1 MRSFAM
7 ANQGGCDGP
16 DASEVEPVGKSA
28 GETSSRSLSSGGGEM
43 AEKEEEQPSGV
54 RHPADNYPLCRISKL
69 INWKRPLWTSAFF
82 VTTNIAF
89 W

>member
-1 MRSFAM
+1 M
-7 ANQGGCDGP
+7 ANQGGCDTP
-16 DASEVEPVGKSA
+16 DASEVEPVAKSA
-28 GETSSRSLSSGGGEM
+28 GETSSRSLNSGGGEM
-43 AEKEEEQPSGV
+43 AEREEEQPSGA
-54 RHPADNYPLCRISKL
+54 RQPAGNYPLCRVSKL